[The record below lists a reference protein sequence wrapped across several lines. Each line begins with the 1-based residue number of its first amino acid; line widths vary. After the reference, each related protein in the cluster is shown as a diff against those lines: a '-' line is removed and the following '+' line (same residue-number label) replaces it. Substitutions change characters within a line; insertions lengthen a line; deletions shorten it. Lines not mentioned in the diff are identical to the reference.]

1 MSKNI
6 DNLYKYNSNV
16 LKPKIELI
24 NQNINSNLQTISITG
39 SLSNLIN
46 VSLNPNKIL
55 INNDNITTSDI
66 NIASL
71 NYLSGLSESITSTII
86 NTSNVINNTSNNLIN
101 FINDTNTTLTTKY
114 NIIDTN
120 SSNYNSNI
128 DIDIINR
135 LTDLNI
141 SNILNGSINK
151 YIENNLLNTD
161 LTVNGNVNVLN
172 GFISSNIVIS
182 SSKTVANEDL
192 QIVSSSTNPAL
203 TIQQNNNQNT
213 VEIYGNTGTKFII
226 NNSGNIGIGKNPTTS
241 NSLEIIGDINS
252 TGLYS
257 NSLPFSY
264 SGLSNIPLEFTPSA
278 HLHNISDISG
288 LTIALDAKQSNISAL
303 TSNNNT
309 ITINSGLNLSSGY
322 TFKEDNIE
330 LTLQSSI
337 ITTTTS
343 ETTNYW
349 NEKTSYDPTIIENG
363 ILKQLLSV
371 PNSSDKYYAFTSTS
385 GINSITF
392 LQDTICDVLIVGGGG
407 GGGGGSALSSGGGAG
422 GLIYATNVIIPA
434 NTYYIII
441 GNGGNG
447 GVYTTSTAQ
456 NGQDTTAFGAIAFG
470 GGAGQ
475 TNTLTASNPPT
486 GINGGSGGGGAQ
498 LATTVSTLGGAGG
511 IATKGNLGTLLL
523 SGTTYGESGG
533 MSYSWQSGV
542 GSGGSGGGGGAIT
555 SGRNGNNSSSGAG
568 GDGGDGFPCDITGVK
583 YYFAGGGGGSS
594 ISGTSGS
601 GGIGG
606 GGGGG
611 TGGGTLGTG
620 GGSAYLNTS
629 GSTGSRIISG
639 STYKGGNAAPNSGGG
654 GGASSSTGLN
664 SVNIGGNGGSGIV
677 IIRIKQQS
685 YPSNISYASTSIDA
699 NSLVLRNYSSN
710 IIANGTLSQPISYDV
725 VNSAFVY
732 EFYPGSNYVNFPYD
746 TTCDL
751 LLIGG
756 GGSGG
761 TSLGTGGNSGNV
773 IYSTDVIVPAGNY
786 NIIVGEGGS
795 YGQDGGDTTAFGATS
810 KGGRGIIAKI
820 PSGIKA
826 SVPPQPVIG
835 NSSYVYYAF
844 TTNGSITFSN
854 DTICDILIVGGG
866 GAGGNSMGGGG
877 GAGGVVYTVNQ
888 TITTGTYSIGVGTGG
903 IGLQLLTDGQGAVGE
918 NQNGKDSFIKTADGS
933 SFIQLNMGG
942 VNQNLRGIGGGAGG
956 VYYNSAVAS
965 VNGISGGSGGG
976 STDGNDNTIYTGGS
990 STQPNTLWNGSIYIQ
1005 GGSSGNTNA
1014 TANYQGGGGG
1024 GAGGQIFNN
1033 TILNGKTGVIIPI
1046 TGVNQYYAA
1055 GGGGGQYN
1063 TVASGVDINKGF
1075 GANSIGGNGRIWNG
1089 TIYIRNASSGLNG
1102 TGSGGGGGAYA
1113 QDPDE
1118 YAGNGGSG
1126 IVIIRVP
1133 TDDIIYEENG
1143 SIYRLNDNNIIENN
1157 AVILNKF
1164 DTVRENLIAWY
1175 KFDGDFSD
1183 SSGNGKHLTGG
1194 TGTSFD
1200 DDRVVG
1206 TKSISFP
1213 KSVNQSLISN
1223 IDLSGNKSFTIS
1235 LWSYRNSD
1243 MIAEF
1248 MISAGDSKS
1257 NHRLLS
1263 IGYTGDNKIYFGFWT
1278 ETLYTEPLQ
1287 DQNTWVHFTM
1297 IYDSDNK
1304 IKHLYKNGM
1313 FLKSTAQ
1320 PTATNIPATENNF
1333 IIGTQLDG
1341 SPFNGKL
1348 DDVRIYNR
1356 ALTPDEIEYIYS
1368 TTNTKADFLPYAT
1381 SPAILYNNLRLWY
1394 KFSGKLG
1401 TNDSS
1406 IYSLNAKAIGTP
1418 VISNKIIKITKDN
1431 YLQLPSNVIDFNNDI
1446 TICFWYRFD
1455 NGLSNGRVFDLGTIQ
1470 NKTSHANSITMCR
1483 NGTLGLF
1490 YFIVDTLLVSIEL
1503 GHTTSGQMIH
1513 LSWVIKKNGIWNIY
1527 KNGILLDTRQ
1537 GVYPKTNTYTYS
1549 YLGKSTWTGE
1559 FAYDNQVSLKDF
1571 RIYNRSLTEDEIYNI
1586 YNQTTTTSLV
1596 AYSPAPFISNNNFY
1610 NNTTNMLV
1618 WYKFDGNLTDS
1629 SGNGLVST
1637 LTNTISYGLDYANN
1651 TNGALAF
1658 NGSGYFSTVS
1668 GTTNYFFQNYFTVS
1682 FWIYTTNIVNTIEAL
1697 VASRNGGVSAWNIYI
1712 KNRQFNLPI
1721 MTSSGVWGGINFN
1734 TFVETNSWKYC
1745 TFLFNMPTT
1754 STLTVSLYINSEFKE
1769 TLPLTGGSAIA
1780 VANVQNLTIGS
1791 VNGTFTCQNTTKMD
1805 DFRIYNRILSQDEI
1819 NVLYN
1824 NDYKNTTYLRKGYNL
1839 AKFYND
1845 TTDMYAWYKFDGDLT
1860 DSSGNNYHSVLK
1872 SGTIAFDNNNVIQGS
1887 GSLKFNGSTV
1897 YSSTPSVDKDPFN
1910 SNTITVSVWHYST
1923 TSINDFQSILS
1934 TRPSSGLYGFTIY
1947 ILPSANN
1954 NTLSIQYGTST
1965 TWDGIGTSFQIT
1977 PNSTWR
1983 HICFTVDENKFMTLY
1998 VNGTLIGSKLLSNFV
2013 VNTAKILYFGANVG
2027 GTSYKL
2033 TNNTLIDDVRI
2044 YNRALS
2050 PSEIDI
2056 LYNQFTIDEKYNFYN
2071 DTKNMYLW
2079 YKFNG
2084 DLTDSSGNGNNATG
2098 FNTPTFNTIFK
2109 IEGTHSISFAGG
2121 VGSSTTSQ
2129 YLTVPP
2135 TNFSQW
2141 DGFTVSLWL
2150 NFDSVATWSRVFDFG
2165 NTGINNNNMMLY
2177 RNNNTTGLNV
2187 RIFSGATFIY
2197 NNVIQLNTWFHVAIS
2212 ITKSPPTINM
2222 YINGTLRPQSSL
2234 TGSVS
2239 WLPNVLYD
2247 NFYIAK
2253 SNFTDDYFSGQIDDF
2268 RIYNRALSPSEI
2280 NILYKQYSFE
2290 SSLQTFYNE
2299 TIDILAWYKF
2309 DGNTNDS
2316 SGNGNNLTN
2325 TNCIFNNSSIITN
2338 SQCVEFTGTS
2348 YLRQSNTIYCPSQ
2361 TSICFWGYFTGNGW
2375 SQIISTQ
2382 SGTSGWL
2389 IQISNTNTIKI
2400 FISNNQP
2407 DVFTFGATGYPSYNE
2422 WFHFVLVLNSVSN
2435 IHYVYVNG
2443 VLVQTYSYTYTPVA
2457 QSLSIGT
2464 QLGTPGF
2471 SLKNGEKLEDVRIY
2485 NRALTPSEIA
2495 LLANRFGGAGGSVMS
2510 PGTFT
2515 TSGGIGG
2522 DALIIPMRYN
2532 ESFAKGGDGFTYNTL
2547 STSQGIGYGGI
2558 GSTSLTYNPGGRG
2571 TVIIR
2576 IPYQPY
2582 IVDADKF
2589 NQQPT
2594 QIPGT
2599 NDFYYAFTST
2609 TGTNSITFRENTLC
2623 DVLIVGGGGSGG
2635 YYYGGGGGGGAV
2647 VYAKNVTIPGSA
2659 TPYEVVVGN
2668 YGIYNK
2674 ADGSGGRGG
2683 DSSVFGAIAKGGAP
2697 GAVQVWG
2704 DNTPISGLDGGCGSG
2719 GRLQP
2724 GGSGLSPNPGGQ
2736 TTITEENYGNIL
2748 SASTSKYIYGNDGG
2762 IGIVRTALENY
2773 TGTSG
2778 GGGGAGE
2785 KGYDGYNSDT
2795 RSSVPFVGGNGGDGI
2810 GINITGTTSYYGAG
2824 GGGAGY
2830 DIKAGNG
2837 GMGGGGGGSSGGP
2850 GGVNG
2855 NGGYSD
2861 PSDTIKLGTDATNY
2875 QAGHGA
2881 NNTGSG
2887 GGGAYWTSLTVGG
2900 TESEPGDGGSGI
2912 VIIRWTIP
2920 GTYTTAETSK
2930 GGVYVDKGN
2939 ISTVSGDITTY
2950 GGNVITNDCTVNN
2963 DIVINTLGYT
2973 DKKWKIYG
2981 NNDAQFDLSFDDSAN
2996 NGINWTTS
3004 AKMRGN
3010 GGIKGFVNF
3019 TGMHHCKA
3027 LTPEL
3032 YDDKYIGY
3040 IVSSTKQYQSMN
3052 SIYDSSNIQR
3062 NIDKNAWDALPIV
3075 ALASEKDKKVFG
3087 VIAKVED
3094 NYSDSREEMSGNI
3107 VNYFEKKSHDRR
3119 LHIAG
3124 VGEGGIWVCNYNN
3137 TVIESGDYITTS
3149 PIAGIGMKQ
3158 DDDLVHG
3165 YTVGKATMDCDF
3177 NPKKIPVKILTKIG
3191 DVYDKDSDGNYIYSD
3206 LLDDNG
3212 EVIYE
3217 DEYEIKYITLDGT
3230 IIDSSDASDVYKI
3243 AFIGCSYTCS

>member
-101 FINDTNTTLTTKY
+101 SINDTNTTLTTKY

-241 NSLEIIGDINS
+241 NSLELIGDINS

-264 SGLSNIPLEFTPSA
+264 SGLSNIPLEFTPST
-278 HLHNISDISG
+278 HTHNISDITG
-288 LTIALDAKQSNISAL
+288 LTTILDSKQTIINSL
-303 TSNNNT
+303 TSNNNI

-322 TFKEDNIE
+322 NFKEDNIE

-343 ETTNYW
+343 ETSNYW
-349 NEKTSYDPTIIENG
+349 NEKTSYNPTIIENG

-392 LQDTICDVLIVGGGG
+392 LQDTICDVLIV
-407 GGGGGSALSSGGGAG
+407 AGGGAG
-422 GLIYATNVIIPA
+422 GDSSVAHEA
-434 NTYYIII
+434 
-441 GNGGNG
+441 G
-447 GVYTTSTAQ
+447 
-456 NGQDTTAFGAIAFG
+456 G
-470 GGAGQ
+470 GGAGGFKYISG
-475 TNTLTASNPPT
+475 LFL
-486 GINGGSGGGGAQ
+486 NGNYTIIVGSGGVQSNGNDSKIIKDTIEYKTTGGGRGAYVN
-498 LATTVSTLGGAGG
+498 AGSGST
-511 IATKGNLGTLLL
+511 
-523 SGTTYGESGG
+523 
-533 MSYSWQSGV
+533 
-542 GSGGSGGGGGAIT
+542 GGSGGGGGNTAT
-555 SGRNGNNSSSGAG
+555 SGGGAGILGEGNNGAPGGSSIGGGGGGASTAGSGVNG
-568 GDGGDGFPCDITGVK
+568 GNGSISSITGSIIT
-583 YYFAGGGGGSS
+583 YAGGGGGSS
-594 ISGTSGS
+594 TTQGL
-601 GGIGG
+601 GGAGG
-606 GGGGG
+606 GGNSPYVKGN
-611 TGGGTLGTG
+611 TGNPGINGL
-620 GGSAYLNTS
+620 
-629 GSTGSRIISG
+629 
-639 STYKGGNAAPNSGGG
+639 GGG
-654 GGASSSTGLN
+654 GGAAWSATSGTK
-664 SVNIGGNGGSGIV
+664 GGNGGSGIV
-677 IIRIKQQS
+677 IIRIKNIS
-685 YPSNISYASTSIDA
+685 YQSYASTSIDA

-732 EFYPGSNYVNFPYD
+732 EFYPGSNYVSFPYD

-835 NSSYVYYAF
+835 NSSYCYYSF
-844 TTNGSITFSN
+844 TTDGSITFSKN
-854 DTICDILIVGGG
+854 TICDILIVGGG

-1063 TVASGVDINKGF
+1063 TAASGVDINKGF

-1133 TDDIIYEENG
+1133 TDDIIYEDNG
-1143 SIYRLNDNNIIENN
+1143 GIYRLNDNNIIENN

-1164 DTVRENLIAWY
+1164 DTARENLIAWY
-1175 KFDGDFSD
+1175 KFDGNGND
-1183 SSGNGKHLTGG
+1183 SSVSGYNLTNNGVSFSTTNFKTGIASADFNSTSSQYFELPYTNAPNLNTINTSNGISFNFWVNIKAG
-1194 TGTSFD
+1194 TGSYSRIFDFGVQYANTGSRYIMIYIGATTITFELSDGAEGTTSPA
-1200 DDRVVG
+1200 G
-1206 TKSISFP
+1206 NKTTYSYT
-1213 KSVNQSLISN
+1213 SVINTWYHIVWTIN
-1223 IDLSGNKSFTIS
+1223 TSGNWTIYINNTIISSNKTKIIPTFSSSTNTKYYIGKS
-1235 LWSYRNSD
+1235 
-1243 MIAEF
+1243 
-1248 MISAGDSKS
+1248 
-1257 NHRLLS
+1257 
-1263 IGYTGDNKIYFGFWT
+1263 
-1278 ETLYTEPLQ
+1278 LYTN
-1287 DQNTWVHFTM
+1287 DGNVAM
-1297 IYDSDNK
+1297 I
-1304 IKHLYKNGM
+1304 
-1313 FLKSTAQ
+1313 
-1320 PTATNIPATENNF
+1320 
-1333 IIGTQLDG
+1333 
-1341 SPFNGKL
+1341 L
-1348 DDVRIYNR
+1348 DDFRIYNK
-1356 ALTPDEIEYIYS
+1356 ALSKEEVEYIYS
-1368 TTNTKADFLPYAT
+1368 TTNTKEGFLPYAT
-1381 SPAILYNNLRLWY
+1381 SPATLYNNLRLWY
-1394 KFSGKLG
+1394 KFSGNLG
-1401 TNDSS
+1401 TIDSS
-1406 IYSLNAKAIGTP
+1406 IYSLNTTAIGTP
-1418 VISNKIIKITKDN
+1418 EISDTIIKITKDN

-1455 NGLSNGRVFDLGTIQ
+1455 NEIVNFNRLFDFGA
-1470 NKTSHANSITMCR
+1470 NTSINPHANDILISR
-1483 NGTLGLF
+1483 DLKNSQLRF
-1490 YFIVDTLLVSIEL
+1490 FIENTRLYLDF
-1503 GHTTSGQMIH
+1503 GHTTGGNLIH
-1513 LSWVIKKNGIWNIY
+1513 VTWVIKKNGTWIIY
-1527 KNGILLDTRQ
+1527 KNGIEIHNQLYI
-1537 GVYPKTNTYTYS
+1537 YPSVNIYTYS
-1549 YLGKSTWTGE
+1549 YLGKSNYSGE
-1559 FAYDNQVSLKDF
+1559 FNNDIKVSLKDF

-1712 KNRQFNLPI
+1712 KNRQFHLPI

-1734 TFVETNSWKYC
+1734 TFIETNSWKYC

-1754 STLTVSLYINSEFKE
+1754 STLKVSLYINSEFKE
-1769 TLPLTGGSAIA
+1769 TKPLTGGSAIA

-1824 NDYKNTTYLRKGYNL
+1824 NDYKNTTYLRNGYNL

-1845 TTDMYAWYKFDGDLT
+1845 TTDMYAWYKFNGDLT
-1860 DSSGNNYHSVLK
+1860 DSSGNGNIPTVA
-1872 SGTIAFDNNNVIQGS
+1872 SGTIVYEYINGKQSIKFTNQKLWVPIENISLWDSFVFSFWLYTSVAGNNNERIFEYSNDYGS
-1887 GSLKFNGSTV
+1887 GNAGSIFTLLKFPDLSFKILMNYPGPSNEYIYSNAYVLNKWIHMTLCLNKSPVYWKLYINGV
-1897 YSSTPSVDKDPFN
+1897 LQEPSSIVGN
-1910 SNTITVSVWHYST
+1910 GGSVWIDDIT
-1923 TSINDFQSILS
+1923 NFK
-1934 TRPSSGLYGFTIY
+1934 
-1947 ILPSANN
+1947 
-1954 NTLSIQYGTST
+1954 LSIG
-1965 TWDGIGTSFQIT
+1965 
-1977 PNSTWR
+1977 N
-1983 HICFTVDENKFMTLY
+1983 
-1998 VNGTLIGSKLLSNFV
+1998 
-2013 VNTAKILYFGANVG
+2013 ANVLSRQLNG
-2027 GTSYKL
+2027 NL
-2033 TNNTLIDDVRI
+2033 DDIRI
-2044 YNRALS
+2044 YNRVLS

-2071 DTKNMYLW
+2071 DTKNMTAW
-2079 YKFNG
+2079 YKFDG
-2084 DLTDSSGNGNNATG
+2084 DFTDSSGNGRDLTNITSSFDITNKKQGTSSILFPTTQNGLVEFPSGIHPYNIWNNSTSGITFSIWFRYVTQTG
-2098 FNTPTFNTIFK
+2098 
-2109 IEGTHSISFAGG
+2109 
-2121 VGSSTTSQ
+2121 
-2129 YLTVPP
+2129 
-2135 TNFSQW
+2135 
-2141 DGFTVSLWL
+2141 LWGRL
-2150 NFDSVATWSRVFDFG
+2150 FDFESTANTDSG
-2165 NTGINNNNMMLY
+2165 FFISVKANPNSVNTGIY
-2177 RNNNTTGLNV
+2177 FKTNTTAFSYSNWDTTVGKPLDGNWHHIIWNINKSGVWTIYYDNVNLNCGITASPINITTYNI
-2187 RIFSGATFIY
+2187 RYMADSAYPGDASFSG
-2197 NNVIQLNTWFHVAIS
+2197 N
-2212 ITKSPPTINM
+2212 
-2222 YINGTLRPQSSL
+2222 
-2234 TGSVS
+2234 
-2239 WLPNVLYD
+2239 
-2247 NFYIAK
+2247 
-2253 SNFTDDYFSGQIDDF
+2253 IDDF

-2389 IQISNTNTIKI
+2389 IQISNTNTIRI

-2485 NRALTPSEIA
+2485 NRVLTPSEIA
-2495 LLANRFGGAGGSVMS
+2495 LLANRFGGGGGSVMS

-2522 DALIIPMRYN
+2522 DPLIIPMRYN

-2582 IVDADKF
+2582 IVDGDKF

-2594 QIPGT
+2594 QIPET

-2647 VYAKNVTIPGSA
+2647 IHVTNVTIPANTYNVIVGKEGSY
-2659 TPYEVVVGN
+2659 TS
-2668 YGIYNK
+2668 
-2674 ADGSGGRGG
+2674 SGTGRGG
-2683 DSSVFGAIAKGGAP
+2683 DSSIFGAIAKGGAP
-2697 GAVQVWG
+2697 GNIQTWG
-2704 DNTPISGLDGGCGSG
+2704 NHDAKPGLDGGSGSG
-2719 GRLQP
+2719 ARLQD
-2724 GGSGLSPNPGGQ
+2724 SGLGLLPNPGGQ
-2736 TTITEENYGNIL
+2736 TTITEQDFGDIL
-2748 SASTSKYIYGNDGG
+2748 TTSTYKYIYGNDGG
-2762 IGIVRTALENY
+2762 IGIVRTSGNY
-2773 TGTSG
+2773 VGSSG

-2785 KGYDGYNSDT
+2785 KGYDGYNNDT
-2795 RSSVPFVGGNGGDGI
+2795 SSSVPFVGGNGGDGI
-2810 GINITGTTSYYGAG
+2810 GINITGNTIYYGAG

-2837 GMGGGGGGSSGGP
+2837 GMGGGGGGSSGGS
-2850 GGVNG
+2850 GTSGY
-2855 NGGYSD
+2855 GGYSD
-2861 PSDTIKLGTDATNY
+2861 PYNTIKLGQDAI
-2875 QAGHGA
+2875 QSKAGDGA
-2881 NNTGSG
+2881 DNTGSG
-2887 GGGAYWTSLTVGG
+2887 GGGAYWTSTSIGY
-2900 TESEPGDGGSGI
+2900 TESFPGKGGSGI

-2920 GTYTTAETSK
+2920 GAYTTAETSK

-2950 GGNVITNDCTVNN
+2950 GGNIITNDCTVNN

-3094 NYSDSREEMSGNI
+3094 DYSQSREEVSGNI